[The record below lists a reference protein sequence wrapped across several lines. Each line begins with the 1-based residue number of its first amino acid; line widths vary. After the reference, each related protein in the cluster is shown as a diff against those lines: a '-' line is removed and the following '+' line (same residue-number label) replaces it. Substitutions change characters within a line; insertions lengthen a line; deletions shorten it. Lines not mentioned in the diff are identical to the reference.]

1 MSFLLVYPPEE
12 LYLVK
17 GATHVDMYDKEPYVS
32 EIVVKLSDFFNQN
45 LNNQ

>member
-1 MSFLLVYPPEE
+1 MSFLLVYPPKE

-17 GATHVDMYDKEPYVS
+17 GATHGDMYDNEPYVS
-32 EIVVKLSDFFNQN
+32 EAVVKLSDFFNQN